1 MKPLYVQVMDGL
13 YYACMAVAGVAIAV
27 MAVII
32 GWSVYTRYVLTEGSF
47 WAEPVSIA
55 LAVQMTFYGA
65 AACYRANAHISID
78 IAVRGLRGHASMMA
92 SRLVDSL
99 MLIISLAMIWYGL
112 GLVKT
117 TFFQVVVFGHSVEA
131 VSKYVT
137 KGRLVLVEGRLDVGD
152 KNRLSVVADTVRF
165 GPSTTSAKV
174 TSENKS
180 SQVELRKVS

>member
-1 MKPLYVQVMDGL
+1 MRPLYVRVMDVL

-47 WAEPVSIA
+47 WAEPIAIA

-78 IAVRGLRGHASMMA
+78 LAVRGLRGQAS
-92 SRLVDSL
+92 LVAARVVDIL
-99 MLIISLAMIWYGL
+99 MLLISLAMIWFGI

-117 TFFQVVVFGHSVEA
+117 TFFQVYPEFQYIRVGAVYTALPGSGFLTLLFVIERLIYGSPDLGLATDNVDDVRTGASV
-131 VSKYVT
+131 
-137 KGRLVLVEGRLDVGD
+137 
-152 KNRLSVVADTVRF
+152 
-165 GPSTTSAKV
+165 
-174 TSENKS
+174 
-180 SQVELRKVS
+180 

>member
-1 MKPLYVQVMDGL
+1 MRPLYVRVMDVL
-13 YYACMAVAGVAIAV
+13 YVACMAVAGVAIAV

-78 IAVRGLRGHASMMA
+78 LAVRGLRGQAAVIA
-92 SRLVDSL
+92 SRAVDIL
-99 MLIISLAMIWYGL
+99 MLIISSAMIWYGI

-117 TFFQVVVFGHSVEA
+117 TFFQVYPEFQHIRVGVVYTALPGSGLITLLFVLERLIYGSPDLDASEGKSPQPA
-131 VSKYVT
+131 V
-137 KGRLVLVEGRLDVGD
+137 R
-152 KNRLSVVADTVRF
+152 A
-165 GPSTTSAKV
+165 
-174 TSENKS
+174 
-180 SQVELRKVS
+180 